1 MLPTQNSDYVKHVLI
16 ISKALYG
23 LKSSGLRWSQRFADV
38 PTTWILSFPAA
49 KDIWMRDK
57 GDHYEYVAVYVDDLL
72 IASREPQTI
81 ITALETTHKFKLK
94 GSGPTE
100 FHLGCDFVR
109 DEHGRLCYA
118 PSSTSRRW

>member
-1 MLPTQNSDYVKHVLI
+1 MGS
-16 ISKALYG
+16 SFKAE
-23 LKSSGLRWSQRFADV
+23 
-38 PTTWILSFPAA
+38 

-81 ITALETTHKFKLK
+81 ITALETTQVQVE

-109 DEHGRLCYA
+109 DEHGRLGYA
-118 PSSTSRRW
+118 PSSTSRKW